1 MKAHII
7 TIGDEL
13 VKGEILDTNG
23 AYIAKSL
30 TSRGIPVAAILTIPD
45 EYDTA
50 VELLQPLLKLKENG
64 IFIFTGGL
72 GGTSDDITRKIVS
85 SALKKPLRIDEQK
98 ENLLRRW
105 YERKGRDFENAD
117 RMQAAFPEGGRL
129 IENEVGLAYGFSVRK
144 DDVFIFSIPGV
155 PAEMKRMFDRYVVPE
170 IEAEGFVST
179 GITEVLNF
187 ATIGEYVLDRRIRAL
202 IDPGKIRWGT
212 RARDGIISVRF
223 DSMNGDMS
231 SDIERIEN
239 ALGEHFLFRGDEEPA
254 KIAADLL
261 LERDLRLCTAESC
274 TGGLLSKAITD
285 IPGSSKFYRGGVV
298 AYSNELKINLLGV
311 SPETI
316 DKYGAVSRET
326 AVEMAECAAVRMSC
340 EVALST
346 TGIAGPEGGSGEKPV
361 GTVFVCLYIEGREP
375 VVIKNNL
382 PGDRVSIRT
391 RSVNTALTMLIMYL
405 KEG

>member
-202 IDPGKIRWGT
+202 LDPGKIRWGT

-285 IPGSSKFYRGGVV
+285 IPGS
-298 AYSNELKINLLGV
+298 
-311 SPETI
+311 
-316 DKYGAVSRET
+316 
-326 AVEMAECAAVRMSC
+326 
-340 EVALST
+340 
-346 TGIAGPEGGSGEKPV
+346 
-361 GTVFVCLYIEGREP
+361 
-375 VVIKNNL
+375 
-382 PGDRVSIRT
+382 
-391 RSVNTALTMLIMYL
+391 
-405 KEG
+405 